1 LLRLLVGGKHCDSN
15 GPVSIGNTPH
25 ISTKADEGHH
35 SLKQTEGEKVSSAVI
50 ACMLPDIKV
59 FFDSL
64 KDEAI

>member
-1 LLRLLVGGKHCDSN
+1 MGGKHCDSN
-15 GPVSIGNTPH
+15 GPVSIG
-25 ISTKADEGHH
+25 